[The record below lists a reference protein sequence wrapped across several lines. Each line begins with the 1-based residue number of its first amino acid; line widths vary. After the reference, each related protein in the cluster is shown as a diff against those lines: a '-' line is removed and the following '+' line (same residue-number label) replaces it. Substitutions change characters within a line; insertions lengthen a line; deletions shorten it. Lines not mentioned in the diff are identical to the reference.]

1 MNSFEE
7 LAKKEFLNSKKEIF
21 PFIFENKQ
29 YWLKKERETKPDKV
43 QDFFYKFLPFEL
55 LIPPIKKSKKEAL
68 EFEVS
73 KLEELLNLEINVPK
87 IVYKNKEFFVLE
99 DSGKTIYSIL
109 RDENIK
115 EDSFYFYVDLVLVEL
130 AKIHNLGFFHGG
142 SQLRNFTYKENKV
155 FVIDFEESFS
165 KNIDIKT
172 LQYRDFLLFL
182 LSFLKLK
189 ELKFKIDYEK
199 IIDKYVKLTNNVLF
213 KEKLIN
219 FSKKLRF
226 FLWLYKKE
234 FIKKR
239 VGSDVRYF
247 FELIEILNKMD
258 KNAK

>member
-1 MNSFEE
+1 MIGFED
-7 LAKKEFLNSKKEIF
+7 LVKQEFLNSKKEIF
-21 PFIFENKQ
+21 PFIFEDKQ
-29 YWLKKERETKPDKV
+29 YWLKKARETKPDKI
-43 QDFFYKFLPFEL
+43 QDFFYKFFPFEL

-68 EFEVS
+68 KFETS

-87 IVYKNKEFFVLE
+87 IVYKNEEFFVLE
-99 DSGKTIYSIL
+99 DSGQTVYSALKDKNIE
-109 RDENIK
+109 ENR
-115 EDSFYFYVDLVLVEL
+115 FYFYVELVLNEL
-130 AKIHNLGFFHGG
+130 AKIHNFGLFHGG

-172 LQYRDFLLFL
+172 LQYRDLLLFL

-189 ELKFKIDYEK
+189 ELKLKIDYEK
-199 IIDKYVKLTNNVLF
+199 IIDKYVKLTNNIEF

-226 FLWLYKKE
+226 FLWLYRKD

-239 VGSDVRYF
+239 VGSDVKYF

>member
-1 MNSFEE
+1 M
-7 LAKKEFLNSKKEIF
+7 
-21 PFIFENKQ
+21 
-29 YWLKKERETKPDKV
+29 
-43 QDFFYKFLPFEL
+43 
-55 LIPPIKKSKKEAL
+55 
-68 EFEVS
+68 
-73 KLEELLNLEINVPK
+73 
-87 IVYKNKEFFVLE
+87 
-99 DSGKTIYSIL
+99 
-109 RDENIK
+109 
-115 EDSFYFYVDLVLVEL
+115 
-130 AKIHNLGFFHGG
+130 AKIHNFGLFHGG

-172 LQYRDFLLFL
+172 LQYRDLLLFL

-189 ELKFKIDYEK
+189 ELKLKIDYEK
-199 IIDKYVKLTNNVLF
+199 IIDKYVKLTNNIEF

-226 FLWLYKKE
+226 FLWLYRKD

-239 VGSDVRYF
+239 VGSDVKYF

>member
-1 MNSFEE
+1 MSSFEE
-7 LAKKEFLNSKKEIF
+7 LAKQEFLNSKKEIF
-21 PFIFENKQ
+21 PFIFEDKQ
-29 YWLKKERETKPDKV
+29 YWLKKERQTKPDKL
-43 QDFFYKFLPFEL
+43 QDFFYKFFPFEL

-68 EFEVS
+68 KFETS

-87 IVYKNKEFFVLE
+87 IVYKDEEFFILE
-99 DSGKTIYSIL
+99 DSGKSVNTIL
-109 RDENIK
+109 RKEVLDK
-115 EDSFYFYVDLVLVEL
+115 EDFYFYVELVLSEL
-130 AKIHNLGFFHGG
+130 AKIHNLGLFHGG
-142 SQLRNFTYKENKV
+142 SQLRNFTYKDDKV
-155 FVIDFEESFS
+155 FAIDFEESFS

-239 VGSDVRYF
+239 VGSDVKYF